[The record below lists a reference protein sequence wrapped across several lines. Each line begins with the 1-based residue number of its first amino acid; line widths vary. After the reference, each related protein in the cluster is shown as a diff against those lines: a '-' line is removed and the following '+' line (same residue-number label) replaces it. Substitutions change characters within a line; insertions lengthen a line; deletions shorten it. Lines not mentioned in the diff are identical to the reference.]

1 VVAEHGQLHAFLRH
15 DEGGAD
21 SLAGAQLWIAPRCRR
36 DAAKYICVQS
46 GLAARMMGL
55 PQISISEVDV
65 MRLSDFSR
73 VCAALLIS
81 TLLGNS
87 VAFAASKH
95 MDAASAKAKIEARG
109 QGHGLRIVETDKSQ
123 VTGTIVSIGEQSVV
137 LQPKTGTA
145 PVEIPYAQVSEV
157 HNDKLSKGAKIG
169 IGVGIA
175 AAAVAIVAI
184 VFAIQFKRGFPK
196 TIPI

>member
-1 VVAEHGQLHAFLRH
+1 
-15 DEGGAD
+15 
-21 SLAGAQLWIAPRCRR
+21 
-36 DAAKYICVQS
+36 
-46 GLAARMMGL
+46 MMGL
-55 PQISISEVDV
+55 PQISISEVDL

-81 TLLGNS
+81 ALLGNS
-87 VAFAASKH
+87 FAFAAGKQ
-95 MDAASAKAKIEARG
+95 MDASSAKAKIEARG
-109 QGHGLRIVETDKSQ
+109 QGHGVKIVETDKSQ

-137 LQPKTGTA
+137 VQPKAGTA
-145 PVEIPYAQVSEV
+145 PVEIPYAQVSSV

-175 AAAVAIVAI
+175 AAAVAIVVI
-184 VFAIQFKRGFPK
+184 VFATQFKRGFPK